1 MKGTRYREEQ
11 IVRILRE
18 ISGGRSTGET
28 AWQYGVS
35 PATVYRW
42 PQKHGDMNAP
52 EMRRLTELEL
62 ENARLTRLVA
72 QQALDNDALKE
83 LLRGKW

>member
-1 MKGTRYREEQ
+1 MKGTRYRDEQ

-18 ISGGRSTGET
+18 IEGGTSVADVAR
-28 AWQYGVS
+28 QYGVS

-42 PQKHGDMNAP
+42 RQKFDDMNVS
-52 EMRRLTELEL
+52 EVRRLRELEL
-62 ENARLTRLVA
+62 ENARLKRLVA

>member
-1 MKGTRYREEQ
+1 MKSTRYREEQ

-18 ISGGRSTGET
+18 IGEGRSVAE
-28 AWQYGVS
+28 AARQYGVA
-35 PATVYRW
+35 PGTVYRW
-42 PQKHGDMNAP
+42 RQKYGDMDVSAV
-52 EMRRLTELEL
+52 RRLRELEL
-62 ENARLTRLVA
+62 ENARLKRLVA

>member
-1 MKGTRYREEQ
+1 MKSTRYREEQ

-18 ISGGRSTGET
+18 IGEGRSVAE
-28 AWQYGVS
+28 AARQYGVS
-35 PATVYRW
+35 PGTVYRW
-42 PQKHGDMNAP
+42 RQKYDDMDVSAV
-52 EMRRLTELEL
+52 RRLRELEL
-62 ENARLTRLVA
+62 ENARLKRLVA